1 MASTGLLT
9 GINPYRGGNVA
20 IDFISKPTQYIIQ
33 ELQHQKAK
41 AEATDKYFM
50 DWEKSLNTA
59 GIGEDERKMFAEKLN
74 TLKGFGIKNKD
85 RINNPSKYGYDAL
98 STLEAGFKDLQSF
111 IEGSKQKTA
120 ENKAFKTFT
129 DQQRAQGKLIDGD
142 IEAWK
147 GASLPYGAGYVAPDT
162 SKIKI
167 YDPHDPTKYQ
177 QSIYSRVKTTELPG
191 EKVWNKSLGDYQMK
205 VTKDI
210 TKDALNQIEFL
221 SNGEYDKDIDLQK
234 KLNNIASD
242 PAQVKKLGDIYQSF
256 TGKPMPNSIKGGL
269 NVAYTL
275 ALKPSAQVDF
285 QNYDNWKEKEI
296 FKQNL
301 ENEQV
306 RGNFKGALSK
316 LFAASEKSPRVVYN
330 PDTKKNETWTTLPLT
345 NDVIE
350 NFKVPYVEKS
360 YVKNTDYDPNDLKSE
375 EFIIKPGTKTVP
387 KQVDYVLKDTK
398 GNLFGY
404 VQPVDNKGNKIP
416 GKFDQVAITEKDL
429 AKALVKDY
437 VSEKHLNTAV
447 NAALEGLTSPTP
459 SSNKTYTYEGKTYSA
474 DQIKRAAKKAGYSS
488 VDQYLTDYNIK

>member
-205 VTKDI
+205 HQHTNTSERI
-210 TKDALNQIEFL
+210 TAF
-221 SNGEYDKDIDLQK
+221 S
-234 KLNNIASD
+234 
-242 PAQVKKLGDIYQSF
+242 
-256 TGKPMPNSIKGGL
+256 
-269 NVAYTL
+269 
-275 ALKPSAQVDF
+275 
-285 QNYDNWKEKEI
+285 
-296 FKQNL
+296 
-301 ENEQV
+301 
-306 RGNFKGALSK
+306 
-316 LFAASEKSPRVVYN
+316 
-330 PDTKKNETWTTLPLT
+330 
-345 NDVIE
+345 
-350 NFKVPYVEKS
+350 
-360 YVKNTDYDPNDLKSE
+360 
-375 EFIIKPGTKTVP
+375 
-387 KQVDYVLKDTK
+387 
-398 GNLFGY
+398 
-404 VQPVDNKGNKIP
+404 VQ
-416 GKFDQVAITEKDL
+416 
-429 AKALVKDY
+429 
-437 VSEKHLNTAV
+437 
-447 NAALEGLTSPTP
+447 
-459 SSNKTYTYEGKTYSA
+459 
-474 DQIKRAAKKAGYSS
+474 R
-488 VDQYLTDYNIK
+488 